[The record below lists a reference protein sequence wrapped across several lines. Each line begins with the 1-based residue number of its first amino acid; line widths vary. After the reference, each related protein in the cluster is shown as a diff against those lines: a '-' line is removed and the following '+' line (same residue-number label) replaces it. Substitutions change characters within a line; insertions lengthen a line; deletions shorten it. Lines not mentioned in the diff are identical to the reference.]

1 MNKVNELLNQITK
14 IKSKHD
20 NKTGATGDNYNIF
33 TVMNMERSEV
43 NTHSSIIGDLLNP
56 NGMHGQ
62 GRIFLGLFIEEIRN
76 SFGSDIEL
84 DDFGPLVRD
93 KICERTI
100 TKEINWENVSGGR
113 IDLII
118 EDYRSLLIIENK
130 LDAIDQE
137 YQLIRYN
144 NYAKTKN
151 AKKTALL
158 YLTLDGKNL
167 EHENP
172 YTSESGLYI
181 EGQNFIYKD
190 KEMYENTL
198 ERENF
203 FKCLYFPISYK
214 IHIRDWITKCIEK
227 TDKSPFL
234 QIILRQY
241 LALIKK
247 ITFQTVSEEMK
258 EDIVSIILNDSNE
271 KRENIESAFAISD
284 SIWNLKK
291 RLYNDLIQNLK
302 NNEEGYNIVDT
313 DHTEYYGVDII
324 FENKI
329 RVLFGKNKDKDKDLC
344 NSVSCGYQI
353 SDELSQLKLD
363 RYRSLGFEI
372 NFGWVYK
379 WINNANWGYS
389 SEIWAD
395 VSEGKNGE
403 TFKEIISVINEI
415 IEIEKS

>member
-56 NGMHGQ
+56 NGTHGQ
-62 GRIFLGLFIEEIRN
+62 GRIFLDLFIEEIRN

-144 NYAKTKN
+144 NYAETKN
-151 AKKTALL
+151 DKKNTLL

-167 EHENP
+167 EHEKP
-172 YTSESGLYI
+172 YTSEGGLYI
-181 EGQNFIYKD
+181 EGQNFNYKNR
-190 KEMYENTL
+190 EAYENTL
-198 ERENF
+198 RKGNF

-214 IHIRDWITKCIEK
+214 IHIRDWITRCIEK
-227 TDKSPFL
+227 TDNSPFL
-234 QIILRQY
+234 QTILKQY

-247 ITFQTVSEEMK
+247 ITFQTISEEMK
-258 EDIVSIILNDSNE
+258 EDIVNTILNDSNE
-271 KRENIESAFAISD
+271 TTENIESAFAISGT
-284 SIWNLKK
+284 IWNLKK
-291 RLYNDLIQNLK
+291 RLYNDLINNLK
-302 NNEEGYNIVDT
+302 NNNEGFDIVET
-313 DHTEYYGVDII
+313 DHKDYYGVDVL

-329 RVLFGKNKDKDKDLC
+329 RVLFGKRKDKDYCD
-344 NSVSCGYQI
+344 SVSCGYQI
-353 SDELSQLKLD
+353 NGEILQSNIDKYLAS
-363 RYRSLGFEI
+363 GFEI
-372 NFGWVYK
+372 HNGWIYK
-379 WINNANWGYS
+379 WIKNATWGDS
-389 SEIWAD
+389 PDIWAD
-395 VSEGKNGE
+395 VSKGKTGE
-403 TFKEIISVINEI
+403 TYKEIISSINEI